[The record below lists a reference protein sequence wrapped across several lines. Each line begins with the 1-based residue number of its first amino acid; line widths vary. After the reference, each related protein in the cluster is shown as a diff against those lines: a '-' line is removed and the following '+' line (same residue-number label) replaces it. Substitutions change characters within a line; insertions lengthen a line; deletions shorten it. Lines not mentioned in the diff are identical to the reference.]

1 MNTLIES
8 KYYVRDGNF
17 ERLPS
22 ILEVNEYIDSDDECI
37 DDVDELISS
46 NNV

>member
-1 MNTLIES
+1 MIIES

-22 ILEVNEYIDSDDECI
+22 ILEVDEYIDSDEECI
-37 DDVDELISS
+37 DEV
-46 NNV
+46 

>member
-1 MNTLIES
+1 MNTIIES

-37 DDVDELISS
+37 DSDDECIDE
-46 NNV
+46 V